1 MRYST
6 KQVKDSGIFPV
17 FVGGGWGGGSV
28 IIFGKFGG
36 GVRANL
42 PLLRGGVLCTISP
55 CEANALKMQ
64 TKTFAIL
71 ISNET
76 AIVPKLVTLKA
87 CIHNYIYQQS

>member
-1 MRYST
+1 MRYNFWE
-6 KQVKDSGIFPV
+6 I
-17 FVGGGWGGGSV
+17 WR
-28 IIFGKFGG
+28 

-42 PLLRGGVLCTISP
+42 PLLRGGVLCNIFP

-87 CIHNYIYQQS
+87 CIHNYIYEQS